1 MNGHDSPR
9 TGAGEPLVTVHCR
22 DLASRDIDTKRL
34 ASRLA
39 AAAQRARPPQLA
51 NSVGAG
57 LEGTSSPPA
66 PPAGRPIARIDVLI
80 VGDRE
85 MSLYHERFS
94 GVPGTT
100 DVLTFPASGPD
111 EPTEVDIVVCADE
124 ARRRAS
130 EFGHDLGR
138 ELLLY
143 GIHGVL
149 HCLGYDDHDP
159 DSYERMHAEED
170 RILTDL
176 GLGRVFRP
184 QTADTESG
192 AGVPPQRPTSDRG
205 HGSKGSTQP

>member
-1 MNGHDSPR
+1 MKGHDSPR
-9 TGAGEPLVTVHCR
+9 PHAGEPLVTVHCR
-22 DLASRDIDTKRL
+22 DSASRDVDTERL
-34 ASRLA
+34 SRYLA
-39 AAAQRARPPQLA
+39 AAAAVARPPERP
-51 NSVGAG
+51 GA
-57 LEGTSSPPA
+57 SP
-66 PPAGRPIARIDVLI
+66 RPVARIDILI

-85 MSLYHERFS
+85 MSSYHERYS

-100 DVLTFPASGPD
+100 DVLTFPASEPD

-124 ARRRAS
+124 ARRRAC

-170 RILTDL
+170 RILSDL

-184 QTADTESG
+184 DA
-192 AGVPPQRPTSDRG
+192 AGGPDADRG
-205 HGSKGSTQP
+205 RSQP